1 MQSGTPRR
9 SRWAAKLVA
18 LAAVAPVL
26 AATVQTAPAL
36 AAPASA
42 TAATVQ
48 AAAPV
53 TAAAAPKRADAKNRA
68 VYFIHGYQRKEGKG
82 LDCRMWDKT
91 KKHFRN
97 QKWTGGLIT
106 WGYYKADKNCTV
118 EYGGSQNTDLK
129 YVSRSLAWDIYNRY
143 TSKGKTVDVVA
154 HSMGGL
160 VIRNAIARVKRGHDG
175 FPPRLYVED
184 VVTLGTPHG
193 GSDLANGCS
202 STQCKQM
209 RGHGGHLKWLN
220 GLPTGNFQ
228 ATGGTNWTLAGSYD
242 DDSVTAFQATS
253 FYGKHK
259 VRYLLSENVEH
270 SDYYKTGVG
279 NGWDCYRSTDYG
291 KNFKK
296 FKAACAGPINS
307 AYVGAYFHSA
317 R

>member
-1 MQSGTPRR
+1 MQSRTPCR

-18 LAAVAPVL
+18 LAAAAPVL

-36 AAPASA
+36 AAPASP
-42 TAATVQ
+42 TAAAQ
-48 AAAPV
+48 AAAAPV
-53 TAAAAPKRADAKNRA
+53 AAAAAPRRADAKNRA
-68 VYFIHGYQRKEGKG
+68 VYFIHGYQREEGKG
-82 LDCRMWDKT
+82 QDCRMWDKT

-118 EYGGSQNTDLK
+118 EYGGNQNTDLK

-193 GSDLANGCS
+193 GSDGAKLCWT
-202 STQCKQM
+202 TQCKQM
-209 RGHGGHLKWLN
+209 RVDGGHLKWLN
-220 GLPTGNFQ
+220 GLPNSNFQ
-228 ATGGTNWTLAGSYD
+228 ATGGTNWTLLASYD
-242 DDSVTAFQATS
+242 DNAVSAFQGTAFYA
-253 FYGKHK
+253 KHK
-259 VRYLLSENVEH
+259 VRYPSNENVEH
-270 SDYYKTGVG
+270 SDYYKTGLG
-279 NGWDCYRSTDYG
+279 NGWDCYRSSDYG
-291 KNFKK
+291 KK
-296 FKAACAGPINS
+296 FKTFKNACAGPINS